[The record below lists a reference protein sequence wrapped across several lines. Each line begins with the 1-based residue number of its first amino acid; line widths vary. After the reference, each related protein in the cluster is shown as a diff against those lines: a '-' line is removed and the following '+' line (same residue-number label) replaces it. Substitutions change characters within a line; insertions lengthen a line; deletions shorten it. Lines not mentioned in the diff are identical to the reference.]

1 MCLWSVGDHGVP
13 FEPCVTRKLP
23 RPRPQAGI
31 MECGGQVCKQG
42 SQNRGVG
49 GPLCFLPHTGEKCWL
64 SSVSTANVR
73 KDT

>member
-13 FEPCVTRKLP
+13 FEPCATRKLP

-42 SQNRGVG
+42 SWNRGVG
-49 GPLCFLPHTGEKCWL
+49 GASLFPAPHCGEMLAVQCQYC
-64 SSVSTANVR
+64 
-73 KDT
+73 